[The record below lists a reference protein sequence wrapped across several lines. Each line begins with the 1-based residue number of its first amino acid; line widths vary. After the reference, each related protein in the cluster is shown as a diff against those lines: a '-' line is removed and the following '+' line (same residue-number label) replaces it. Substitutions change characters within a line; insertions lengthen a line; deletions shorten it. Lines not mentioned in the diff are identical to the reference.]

1 MFLSFLGEVSD
12 KRSQNQVYCNLA
24 FAYSQTEN
32 YSDAKEA
39 FEKAIQCCRE
49 SEDHIEE
56 CLATEGL
63 AAIYFRQNDYDN
75 AIKNYKTALGILTK
89 TEQSHSEH
97 GERIVNKLAEA
108 VEYQLRANKLQDGEE
123 VEGNP
128 KSRRRKHYGRRR
140 GKPRYGKY
148 NSLVAKGLEET
159 NDEIE
164 GSSSSFSDSEDGDSE
179 LSSSEASAP
188 REQQRSSSMRERK
201 APEEHIQSYPEDNKD
216 SIRDS
221 KRGQYQRVRE
231 LSERNGNVHMVG
243 ASERDERSRIDS
255 ADESKKDSRT
265 CCIQ

>member
-1 MFLSFLGEVSD
+1 M
-12 KRSQNQVYCNLA
+12 NQVYCNLA

-32 YSDAKEA
+32 YDDAKEA
-39 FEKAIQCCRE
+39 FGKAIQCCKE
-49 SEDHIEE
+49 CEDHIEE

-75 AIKNYKTALGILTK
+75 AIKNYKTALSILTK

-108 VEYQLRANKLQDGEE
+108 VEFQLRANKLQDGEE
-123 VEGNP
+123 IEGRP
-128 KSRRRKHYGRRR
+128 KSRGRKHYGRRR

-164 GSSSSFSDSEDGDSE
+164 ESSSSFFDSEDGDAE
-179 LSSSEASAP
+179 PSSSETSAP
-188 REQQRSSSMRERK
+188 REKQRISSRQEQK
-201 APEEHIQSYPEDNKD
+201 PPEEHIQSYPEDNRD
-216 SIRDS
+216 GVRDS
-221 KRGQYQRVRE
+221 NRRQYQRVHE
-231 LSERNGNVHMVG
+231 SSQGNGNVHMVR
-243 ASERDERSRIDS
+243 ASEREERSRIDS
-255 ADESKKDSRT
+255 AEESKKDSRT